1 MLILGVVSG
10 ALLSVSYNRSGAK
23 CRPTLQVP
31 QGWNQHDE
39 NSDIGHHVE
48 CCVGKKKYR
57 FINALTQDRLV
68 PGALDQYVHEDRES
82 GKGNTDGDHESDS
95 REDHSS
101 SNRQGAIKREIR
113 ELNED
118 MREVEG
124 DLKIL
129 DVWTP

>member
-1 MLILGVVSG
+1 MSISGVVSG

-31 QGWNQHDE
+31 QGWNRHDE
-39 NSDIGHHVE
+39 NSDICHHVE
-48 CCVGKKKYR
+48 GCVGKKKCR
-57 FINALTQDRLV
+57 FIDALTQDRLV
-68 PGALDQYVHEDRES
+68 PGALDRCAHEDRES
-82 GKGNTDGDHESDS
+82 GKGDTDGDHESDS

-113 ELNED
+113 ELDEE

-129 DVWTP
+129 VIR